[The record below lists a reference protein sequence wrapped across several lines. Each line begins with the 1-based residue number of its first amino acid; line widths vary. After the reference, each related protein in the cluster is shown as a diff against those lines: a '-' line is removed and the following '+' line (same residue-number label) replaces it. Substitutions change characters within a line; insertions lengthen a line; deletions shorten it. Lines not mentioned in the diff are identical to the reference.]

1 MARLAEA
8 RRHIWRTLGS
18 ALLLAIACSASRA
31 NAAPN
36 DRSIMEQCIA
46 YQAQRFGLDPTLM
59 RAIATVESNF
69 NPRAV
74 SPAGAVGL
82 MQINRTWLPTLA
94 KFGIVER
101 DLYDPC
107 TSAEVG
113 AWILSQLF
121 LDRGASWV
129 AVGAYNAA
137 CTVLKG
143 DDCTKARASYAWKV
157 FRAQAPAAPSAAGR
171 LALPPPSRGST
182 VVALSS
188 IAPLTVPAATQLLP
202 AQAARFTRDVSSPS
216 TPASPP
222 ADAEDD
228 DQ

>member
-1 MARLAEA
+1 
-8 RRHIWRTLGS
+8 
-18 ALLLAIACSASRA
+18 
-31 NAAPN
+31 
-36 DRSIMEQCIA
+36 MEQCIA

-59 RAIATVESNF
+59 RAIAAVESNF
-69 NPRAV
+69 NPLAV

-82 MQINRTWLPTLA
+82 MQVNRTWLPTLA
-94 KFGIVER
+94 KFGIYER

-121 LDRGASWV
+121 LTRGASWV

-157 FRAQAPAAPSAAGR
+157 FHAQMPAAPVGAAQ
-171 LALPPPSRGST
+171 LASELSRRSGT
-182 VVALSS
+182 VVALSTLLPRDVTTPT
-188 IAPLTVPAATQLLP
+188 APTRDDAPPAAAPTLAPAPAAT
-202 AQAARFTRDVSSPS
+202 FT
-216 TPASPP
+216 
-222 ADAEDD
+222 ADEEDG